1 LESSF
6 VLDADP
12 NNTKA
17 HILDVI
23 SQLLNVSIKEK
34 FSSSIAVRVG
44 RPEKAAERKM
54 KPPVHVLF
62 PIGTN
67 GGPTRDILKAMQR
80 PLYIEIA
87 NRFCSNCK
95 SPSISVSCPDCL
107 SSTPIRVMCST
118 CRHEINN
125 DEEPTEHCPVCRNR
139 LKSHSPTNYPL
150 KAVVEKAKRHLE
162 IQPIEPLKGVKFLMG
177 KNRCAEP
184 IEKGILRQKH
194 NLYTFKDGTI
204 RFDATNEPLTHF
216 KPKWIKTDIEKLRD
230 L

>member
-1 LESSF
+1 MWRVDKKTMRGFFTYDSEVKKTLEKLGIIHSLSLEGSRIRIDDPDQLYIITELITNCIDYGSKINKVLESSF
-6 VLDADP
+6 VLDTDP
-12 NNTKA
+12 TYAKT

-95 SPSISVSCPDCL
+95 SPSISVS
-107 SSTPIRVMCST
+107 
-118 CRHEINN
+118 
-125 DEEPTEHCPVCRNR
+125 
-139 LKSHSPTNYPL
+139 
-150 KAVVEKAKRHLE
+150 
-162 IQPIEPLKGVKFLMG
+162 VKIVF
-177 KNRCAEP
+177 
-184 IEKGILRQKH
+184 
-194 NLYTFKDGTI
+194 
-204 RFDATNEPLTHF
+204 
-216 KPKWIKTDIEKLRD
+216 
-230 L
+230 